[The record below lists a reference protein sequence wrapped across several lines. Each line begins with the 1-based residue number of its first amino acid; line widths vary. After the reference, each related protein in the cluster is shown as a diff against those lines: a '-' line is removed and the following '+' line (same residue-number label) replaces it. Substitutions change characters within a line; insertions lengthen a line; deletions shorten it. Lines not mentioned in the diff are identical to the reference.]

1 MHTYVCTF
9 CESTV
14 WAVQNGIFKTKTV
27 RQLVT
32 NWINTEWYYYSVMS
46 CVLWLIFCLI
56 KSWQCQINPILLLD
70 AWIFL
75 DAHKRSVSVALDAV
89 KNFTFHSR
97 SFDFVISLT
106 TKLSTKEYSFDLCCD
121 ISQFWLSDVISK
133 CTTFSQPFPPPS
145 DPPANAPWFF

>member
-1 MHTYVCTF
+1 MNTYVCTF
-9 CESTV
+9 CESTAR
-14 WAVQNGIFKTKTV
+14 AVQNGIFKTKTV

-56 KSWQCQINPILLLD
+56 KSWQCRINPVLLLD

-75 DAHKRSVSVALDAV
+75 DAHKRSVSVAFDAV
-89 KNFTFHSR
+89 KNFTFHSC
-97 SFDFVISLT
+97 SFDFMISLT
-106 TKLSTKEYSFDLCCD
+106 SKLSTKEYSFDLCCD
-121 ISQFWLSDVISK
+121 ICQFWLSDVISK